1 MRIPQFRLRT
11 LMIIVA
17 FAALVLTVL
26 VQTIL
31 LRRAAVTQQ
40 ILQAEA
46 EMHRRDA
53 EFRLRN
59 TTPHPPSGGAVI
71 MEGVDINSNGPS
83 DRFIPARGSRL
94 GAGAIRLM
102 PPP

>member
-1 MRIPQFRLRT
+1 
-11 LMIIVA
+11 MIIVA

-31 LRRAAVTQQ
+31 LRRAAITEQ
-40 ILQAEA
+40 ILQADLEMQRREA
-46 EMHRRDA
+46 EH
-53 EFRLRN
+53 RLRI

-83 DRFIPARGSRL
+83 DHFRRARRGLL
-94 GAGAIRLM
+94 GDGAIRLM
-102 PPP
+102 PP